1 MLKWLSVVYAV
12 RALFSDITFR
22 TLTVRQTE
30 LGSLTFVRLRLLLT
44 EQTRPFRFALV
55 AFAPVR
61 LSALNYKKT
70 SADKS
75 GSLFAIV
82 DGRISEKCEAGL
94 SENGFNVIKL
104 FSDER
109 LGEAVASHT
118 DMLLFRLGNTLV
130 GSRGYFERYPDVFEK
145 IKDALPD
152 FEFILSDENVSKE
165 YPGDAIFNALRIGK
179 TLFAKTDTVSGHVLD
194 LAERCG
200 LNIVSVKQ
208 GYPACTALAISD
220 SLAITTD
227 KGLAL
232 AMEKNRIRAIV
243 IPESEKISLP
253 PYKNGF
259 IGGAAS
265 VFGDTAYFLGNLYAH
280 PSAKSIEEALKSAG
294 YKAVSL
300 DPSADSLFDLGGM
313 ILINT
318 DKNGSNISPKN
329 PKSE

>member
-12 RALFSDITFR
+12 RALFSDITFL

-70 SADKS
+70 SAYKS

-82 DGRISEKCEAGL
+82 DYRISEKCAARL
-94 SENGFNVIKL
+94 SLDGFEIIRL
-104 FSDER
+104 PRDER

-118 DMLLFRLGNTLV
+118 DMLLFRHGKTLV
-130 GSRGYFERYPDVFEK
+130 GSREYFEKNSDVYET
-145 IKDALPD
+145 IHRALPD
-152 FEFILSDENVSKE
+152 FEFLLSDEVMLCD
-165 YPGDAIFNALRIGK
+165 YPHDAIFNALAVGDK
-179 TLFAKTDTVSGHVLD
+179 LFAKADTVSRAILS
-194 LAERCG
+194 LSEKR
-200 LNIVSVKQ
+200 NITVVAVKQ
-208 GYPACTALAISD
+208 GYPACTALA
-220 SLAITTD
+220 LPE
-227 KGLAL
+227 GLVVTADCGL
-232 AMEKNRIRAIV
+232 MRAAEENGIRTV
-243 IPESEKISLP
+243 NIPESESISLP

-259 IGGAAS
+259 IGGAS
-265 VFGDTAYFLGNLYAH
+265 GVFENRVYFLGNLHAH
-280 PSAKSIEEALKSAG
+280 PSADIIERELNDLG
-294 YKAVSL
+294 YDAVSL
-300 DPSADSLFDLGGM
+300 DPSAEALFDLGGM

-318 DKNGSNISPKN
+318 DKNGSSTSPKN

>member
-12 RALFSDITFR
+12 RALFSDITFL

-70 SADKS
+70 SAYKS

-82 DGRISEKCEAGL
+82 DYRISEKCAARL
-94 SENGFNVIKL
+94 SLDGFEIIRL
-104 FSDER
+104 PRDER

-118 DMLLFRLGNTLV
+118 DMLLFRHGKTLV
-130 GSRGYFERYPDVFEK
+130 GSREYFEKNSDVYET
-145 IKDALPD
+145 IHRALPD
-152 FEFILSDENVSKE
+152 FEFLLSDEKISHD
-165 YPGDAIFNALRIGK
+165 YPSDAIFNALAVGDK
-179 TLFAKTDTVSGHVLD
+179 LFAKTDTVSRAVLS
-194 LAERCG
+194 LAEREG
-200 LNIVSVKQ
+200 LSVIGVRQ
-208 GYPACTALAISD
+208 GYPACTAL
-220 SLAITTD
+220 SLSGELVITTD
-227 KGLAL
+227 SGLAR
-232 AMEKNRIRAIV
+232 AIEKNGTRV
-243 IPESEKISLP
+243 LTIPESEKILLP

-259 IGGAAS
+259 IGGAAG
-265 VFGDTAYFLGNLYAH
+265 VFEGKVYFIGNLHAH
-280 PSAKSIEEALKSAG
+280 PSADIIERELNDLG
-294 YKAVSL
+294 YDAVSL
-300 DPSADSLFDLGGM
+300 DPSAEALFDLGGI

-318 DKNGSNISPKN
+318 DKNGSSTSPKN